1 MSDNKKKLLDELV
14 LLSERLN
21 QLFREEGILSVDIGA
36 KEVILDNRGFF
47 NLFGEQPIVK
57 STPSYDFREMEYQGV
72 VFYTAVEK
80 PSRGRS
86 GKIY

>member
-21 QLFREEGILSVDIGA
+21 QLFREEGILFVVTGA
-36 KEVILDNRGFF
+36 KEVILDN
-47 NLFGEQPIVK
+47 
-57 STPSYDFREMEYQGV
+57 
-72 VFYTAVEK
+72 
-80 PSRGRS
+80 S